1 MADTLAFAA
10 STHARVDR
18 FCGRSSRMGGSTV
31 CDGTPGRLVWD
42 TESRTP
48 NGETDIQFRLRSHD
62 THMQPYMFSDIKGN
76 IWVVSFLLLDLNF
89 CLHGAYLM
97 TQAVGTKNPHN

>member
-1 MADTLAFAA
+1 MAETLAFSA
-10 STHARVDR
+10 STHGRVDR

-48 NGETDIQFRLRSHD
+48 NGETDVQFRLRSHD
-62 THMQPYMFSDIKGN
+62 THVQPYMFSNFKVN
-76 IWVVSFLLLDLNF
+76 IWALVSFLFLHLN
-89 CLHGAYLM
+89 LSHQIRSMEANS
-97 TQAVGTKNPHN
+97 TEHT